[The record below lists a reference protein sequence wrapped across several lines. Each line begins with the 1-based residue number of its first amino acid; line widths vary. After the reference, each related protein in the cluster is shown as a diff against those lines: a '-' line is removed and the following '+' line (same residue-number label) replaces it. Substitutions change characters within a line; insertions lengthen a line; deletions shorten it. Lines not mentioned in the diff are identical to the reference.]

1 MQTLHRSGFESMAS
15 TTKALKKMQ
24 KQLGLNETGELDKV
38 TVEAMKRP
46 RCGVPDVANYKT
58 FDGDLKWDHQDVTY
72 RWVERLR
79 APRVFS
85 LNESLPLSVWKPD
98 VPLLFSVKGSELLPR
113 HGELADRRRLRQSL
127 QGVERRDA
135 ADLHPPLWRHSRHH
149 DLLRQSR

>member
-1 MQTLHRSGFESMAS
+1 MLCVCVLFCQSYLKKFGYMQTLHRSGFESMAS

-72 RWVERLR
+72 R
-79 APRVFS
+79 
-85 LNESLPLSVWKPD
+85 
-98 VPLLFSVKGSELLPR
+98 
-113 HGELADRRRLRQSL
+113 
-127 QGVERRDA
+127 
-135 ADLHPPLWRHSRHH
+135 
-149 DLLRQSR
+149 